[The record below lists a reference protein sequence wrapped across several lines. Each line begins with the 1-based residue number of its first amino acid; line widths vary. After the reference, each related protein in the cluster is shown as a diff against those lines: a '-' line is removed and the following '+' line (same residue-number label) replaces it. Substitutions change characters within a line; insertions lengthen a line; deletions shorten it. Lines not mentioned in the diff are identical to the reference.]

1 MRILFEFEKGARL
14 RFVSLLD
21 MQRLMQRALR
31 RSGLP
36 IRYSGGYSP
45 HAAMSFASALG
56 IGVWSTCEILDVKM
70 EQPCPLSEAFERMN
84 AALPDDMRIT
94 RVSSVED
101 GHPASMAR
109 LSWADYELIFAPEQA
124 QIATGALKLLDEES
138 ITALRKTKSGEKE
151 FDARPLIA
159 SLGVSALPDGRT
171 ALRARLKLCEQGTL
185 KPETLLGLA
194 SARCGADY
202 QAGDVEIIRR
212 ALLTGSDPAC
222 AREIITDGALE
233 TYPNR

>member
-1 MRILFEFEKGARL
+1 MRILFEFVKGARL

-70 EQPCPLSEAFERMN
+70 ESECPLQEAFERMN
-84 AALPDDMRIT
+84 AALPADMRIT
-94 RVSSVED
+94 RVSAVAD

-109 LSWADYELIFAPEQA
+109 LSWADYERSYLNPRRRASRLMRSSCLHRPRSWQC
-124 QIATGALKLLDEES
+124 
-138 ITALRKTKSGEKE
+138 
-151 FDARPLIA
+151 ARP
-159 SLGVSALPDGRT
+159 S
-171 ALRARLKLCEQGTL
+171 RARRR
-185 KPETLLGLA
+185 PM
-194 SARCGADY
+194 CG
-202 QAGDVEIIRR
+202 R
-212 ALLTGSDPAC
+212 
-222 AREIITDGALE
+222 
-233 TYPNR
+233 